1 MLYITTRNCRDA
13 YTAQRAL
20 RENRGP
26 DGGMYL
32 PFHEPSYSAEDW
44 KELAQKPFG
53 QRVAEIL
60 NRLFGTRLACWDVD
74 VCIGRNPVHFV
85 PLGHRTLAAELWRN
99 PGGSY
104 DYLARELAE
113 QLLNEPNYQRGWL
126 AIALRIAVLFGI
138 YGRLPSGEPTDLALV
153 SGNFTAPISAY
164 YARAWGLPIGNVICC
179 CNENSGLWEL
189 LRHGQL
195 RADAAVVRTA
205 VPEADAA
212 VPESLERLVF
222 EAGGTAEVER
232 YLEVC
237 RRGGTY
243 APGDL
248 VLAKMNDGLS
258 VSVVSSQRI
267 GQTISSVYRTHHYVL
282 SPAAALA
289 YAGLMDA
296 RATPG
301 MAKNAL
307 ILAEK
312 SPALDAEFTAG
323 SLKISEQE
331 LNDLL
336 FN

>member
-32 PFHEPSYSAEDW
+32 PFHAPSYSAEDW
-44 KELAQKPFG
+44 KELAEKPFG

-60 NRLFGTRLACWDVD
+60 NRLFGVKLSCWDVD
-74 VCIGRNPVHFV
+74 VCIGRNPVEFV
-85 PLGHRTLAAELWRN
+85 PLGYRTLAAELWHN

-104 DYLARELAE
+104 DYPARELSE
-113 QLLNEPNYQRGWL
+113 QLLNEPNYQSGWL

-138 YGRLPSGEPTDLALV
+138 YGQLPSDEPTDIALV
-153 SGNFTAPISAY
+153 SGDFTAPISAY
-164 YARAWGLPIGNVICC
+164 YARAWGLPIGNIICC
-179 CNENSGLWEL
+179 CNENSGPWEL
-189 LRHGQL
+189 LHHGQL
-195 RADAAVVRTA
+195 RTDAVVVQTA
-205 VPEADAA
+205 VPEADVAL
-212 VPESLERLVF
+212 PEKLERLVF
-222 EAGGTAEVER
+222 EAGGTAEVKR
-232 YLEVC
+232 YLEAC

-243 APGDL
+243 APSDL
-248 VLAKMNDGLS
+248 VLANMNRGLS

-267 GQTISSVYRTHHYVL
+267 GQTISSVYRTHNFVL

-296 RATPG
+296 RAKPG

-312 SPALDAEFTAG
+312 SPALDAQFTADC
-323 SLKISEQE
+323 LKISMQE

-336 FN
+336 F